1 MKLIKASFLIL
12 LTIITLE
19 GKNLFAGDGTV
30 TAGVSDLSYQ
40 LVNEIKDVLKT
51 PLLVYS
57 DRDLN
62 GVVTIT
68 AKVEKNG
75 KINFIEV
82 KSENNQLSQNTLTK
96 LNEQNLWTNR
106 NLAGKMF
113 KYDVIYSQ

>member
-1 MKLIKASFLIL
+1 MKLIKASLLIL

-19 GKNLFAGDGTV
+19 GKSLFAGDGTV
-30 TAGVSDLSYQ
+30 TAGASDLSYQ
-40 LVNEIKDVLKT
+40 LINEIKDVLQT

-62 GVVTIT
+62 GVVTVT

-82 KSENNQLSQNTLTK
+82 KSDNSQLSKNTLTK

-106 NLAGKMF
+106 TLAGRIF

>member
-1 MKLIKASFLIL
+1 MKLIKASLLIL

-30 TAGVSDLSYQ
+30 SAGVSDLSYQ
-40 LVNEIKDVLKT
+40 LVNEIKEVLKT

-62 GVVTIT
+62 GVVTVT

-82 KSENNQLSQNTLTK
+82 TSENKQLSQNTLTK

-106 NLAGKMF
+106 NLAGQIL
-113 KYDVIYSQ
+113 KYDIVCNQ